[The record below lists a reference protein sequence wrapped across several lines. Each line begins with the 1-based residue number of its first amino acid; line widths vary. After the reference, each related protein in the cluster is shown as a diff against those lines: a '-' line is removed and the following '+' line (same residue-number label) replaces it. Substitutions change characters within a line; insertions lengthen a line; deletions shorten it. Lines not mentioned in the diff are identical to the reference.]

1 VARRKKRQR
10 GESLPR
16 RIATI
21 YGQIGRV
28 YRHWGRGIFVLAV
41 VVFVPLGLI
50 DAAFGQIDTN
60 ARDPGDGFTVAAAL
74 AATGAV
80 TATGLLG
87 EVFFAGA
94 IAVSLTH
101 PEGDRPPPLRH
112 IAGHLNYKRLIAIDI
127 LYVLIVATGL
137 VLLVVPGIVAF
148 VLLCLAGPAV
158 ELEDHGVR
166 AALKRSYRLVR
177 SDFWLV
183 FWVIVPIEI
192 AGDALGEAFEH
203 LLHHEFGDTFFTAWI
218 AESVSNAILSPLF
231 AVGAVLIAVRLI
243 TEMDGVG
250 PRLRSL
256 APR

>member
-1 VARRKKRQR
+1 VARRKKKR

-16 RIATI
+16 RTATV

-28 YRHWGRGIFVLAV
+28 YRDWWRGIFVLAL

-50 DAAFGQIDTN
+50 DAAFAQIDTEALN
-60 ARDPGDGFTVAAAL
+60 PSDGFQVAAAL

-80 TATGLLG
+80 TTTGLLG

-112 IAGHLNYKRLIAIDI
+112 IAGRLNYKRLIAIDLLFVLMIAVGLI
-127 LYVLIVATGL
+127 LFI
-137 VLLVVPGIVAF
+137 VPGIVAL
-148 VLLCLAGPAV
+148 VLFCLAGPAV

-166 AALKRSYRLVR
+166 AAFRRSYSLVR

-183 FWVIVPIEI
+183 FWVIIPLEI
-192 AGDALGEAFEH
+192 AGDAIGEAFEH
-203 LLHHEFGDTFFTAWI
+203 LLHHEFGDTFLTAWV
-218 AESVSNAILSPLF
+218 AEAVSNVALSPLF
-231 AVGAVLIAVRLI
+231 AIGAVLLIVRLI
-243 TEMDGVG
+243 SEKDGSG
-250 PRLRSL
+250 PQLRSL
-256 APR
+256 AA